1 MSFERVVHE
10 DLSKTLP
17 YGLWFYIKP
26 CLRDILLGDSAS
38 TEVGEIERRCEKNSY
53 RFCFCFCNA
62 LYLMHNRN
70 KMNFIEFRNRFLSLA
85 YFTTNQVYATYP
97 EFNRNNLGRWVRQG
111 YLIRLRQGYYTFPEY
126 RESTEFAL
134 YFANKIYKP
143 SYISLHTALS
153 FYGII
158 PEAVPQISSVTTLKT
173 ITFNNDFGEY
183 SYKNIKPDMMFGYD
197 LREME
202 GGRRIMFATPE
213 KALID
218 LLYLYPF
225 YNTEHDLEELRLDES
240 YMEDDFNA
248 ERLTEFSDRIGSK
261 ALSNR
266 IEMLRKVHNI
276 K

>member
-1 MSFERVVHE
+1 
-10 DLSKTLP
+10 
-17 YGLWFYIKP
+17 
-26 CLRDILLGDSAS
+26 
-38 TEVGEIERRCEKNSY
+38 
-53 RFCFCFCNA
+53 
-62 LYLMHNRN
+62 MHNRN
-70 KMNFIEFRNRFLSLA
+70 KMNFIEFRNKFQSLA
-85 YFTTNQVYATYP
+85 CFTTNQVYASYP

-111 YLIRLRQGYYTFPEY
+111 YLVRLRQGYYALPEF
-126 RESTEFAL
+126 RKSTEFVL
-134 YFANKIYKP
+134 WLANIIYKP

-158 PEAVPQISSVTTLKT
+158 PEAVPQITSVTTLKT
-173 ITFNNDFGEY
+173 IKFSNDFGEY

-225 YNTEHDLEELRLDES
+225 YNTERDLEELRLDES
-240 YMEDDFNA
+240 YMEDDLNA

-261 ALSNR
+261 TLSNR
-266 IEMLRKVHNI
+266 IEILKKVHNL
-276 K
+276 

>member
-1 MSFERVVHE
+1 
-10 DLSKTLP
+10 
-17 YGLWFYIKP
+17 
-26 CLRDILLGDSAS
+26 
-38 TEVGEIERRCEKNSY
+38 
-53 RFCFCFCNA
+53 
-62 LYLMHNRN
+62 MHNRN

-85 YFTTNQVYATYP
+85 CFTTNQVYASYP
-97 EFNRNNLGRWVRQG
+97 EFSRNNLVRWVKQG
-111 YLIRLRQGYYTFPEY
+111 YLIRLRQGYYAFPEY

-134 YFANKIYKP
+134 FFANNIYKP

-158 PEAVPQISSVTTLKT
+158 PEAVPQITSVTTLKT
-173 ITFNNDFGEY
+173 IIFSNDFGEY
-183 SYKNIKPDMMFGYD
+183 SYKNIKPAMMFGYD
-197 LREME
+197 LKEME
-202 GGRRIMFATPE
+202 GGRRIMLATPE

-225 YNTEHDLEELRLDES
+225 YNTERDLEELRLDES

-248 ERLTEFSDRIGSK
+248 ERLTKFSDRIGSK

-266 IEMLRKVHNI
+266 IELLRKVYNL